1 MLTFSSIKAKIATL
15 SGGCLLM
22 SAMVLVGWSLV
33 GGRQTGDFVQQK
45 TETLLNKNAENHLG
59 AIANANR
66 HAISGLNLDI
76 ALDAARGF
84 ASTFS
89 LLAGPSS
96 SLPPATRRTELKKI
110 LETLLRQ
117 EPTLNGTYT
126 AIEPNALDGLDADFR
141 GKRETGTVDTGKV
154 PAYWTRDKSGKIG
167 LQTLVEYDS
176 RAQHPNG
183 VMKGGL
189 VHRPIGERRGM

>member
-1 MLTFSSIKAKIATL
+1 
-15 SGGCLLM
+15 
-22 SAMVLVGWSLV
+22 
-33 GGRQTGDFVQQK
+33 
-45 TETLLNKNAENHLG
+45 
-59 AIANANR
+59 
-66 HAISGLNLDI
+66 
-76 ALDAARGF
+76 
-84 ASTFS
+84 

-126 AIEPNALDGLDADFR
+126 AFEPNALDGLDADFR
-141 GKRETGTVDTGKV
+141 GKRETGTVDTGRFL
-154 PAYWTRDKSGKIG
+154 AYWTRDKSGKIG

-183 VMKGGL
+183 VMKGGWY
-189 VHRPIGERRGM
+189 IGPSENGVECSATPRMTGQRHPDGRSLRVNMMA